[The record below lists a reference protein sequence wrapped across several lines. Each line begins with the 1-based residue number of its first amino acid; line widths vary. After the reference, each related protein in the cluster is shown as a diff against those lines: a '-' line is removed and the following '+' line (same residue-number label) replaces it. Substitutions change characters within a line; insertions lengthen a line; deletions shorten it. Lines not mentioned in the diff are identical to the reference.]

1 MLKAVLT
8 VPLSQWSNVL
18 HISPSALTDA
28 VGGDGQNLLS
38 SSAMSVVS
46 CFWGESRGGAMVSTR
61 VRVGLI
67 VSLLMTCAP
76 LFAHHGSA
84 TYDTQKVVVLKDAT
98 ITKFIWANPHSIAMF
113 DVKDDKGNVSH
124 WAAEAGSPSA
134 LTLIGWTK
142 NSLKP
147 GDVVTVYTFQSKNG
161 NPVGRLNK
169 IVLTDGTTLKDS
181 QLGDADSKEK
191 SEKPY

>member
-1 MLKAVLT
+1 MSKGVVCPGGYPSCT
-8 VPLSQWSNVL
+8 LSNADKPFLGAEFQRRLQMVTTK
-18 HISPSALTDA
+18 IRVALV
-28 VGGDGQNLLS
+28 VG
-38 SSAMSVVS
+38 
-46 CFWGESRGGAMVSTR
+46 
-61 VRVGLI
+61 
-67 VSLLMTCAP
+67 LLMTCVP

-113 DVKDDKGNVSH
+113 DVKDDKGNVIH

-134 LTLIGWTK
+134 LSLIGWTK
-142 NSLKP
+142 NSLRP
-147 GDVVTVYTFQSKNG
+147 GDVVTVYTFQSKTG

-169 IVLTDGTTLKDS
+169 IVLTDGTTLRDS
-181 QLGDADSKEK
+181 QLGDAESKDK